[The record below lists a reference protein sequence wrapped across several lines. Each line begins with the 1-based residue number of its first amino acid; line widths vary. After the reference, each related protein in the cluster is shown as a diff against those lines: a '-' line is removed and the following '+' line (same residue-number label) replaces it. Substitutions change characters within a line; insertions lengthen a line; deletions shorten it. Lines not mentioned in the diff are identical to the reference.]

1 VRKVLVANRGEIAVR
16 VLRACRE
23 LGLGAVAV
31 YSEADEGALHVE
43 AADESV
49 CIGPP
54 RASESYLDVD
64 AILGAARRTGAD
76 AVHPGYGFL
85 AENAAAAARIEAEGL
100 VFVGPPPEVI
110 ALMGDKARARR
121 AALDAGAP
129 VAVGSEP
136 LSDPDLIRA
145 AAAELGLPVVVKPVG
160 GGGGIGM
167 SIVRD
172 EDELERAL
180 AAAQRLAQGAFGNA
194 QVYLEPFL
202 ERARHVEIQVAA
214 DRDGRV
220 VHLGERECSVQRR
233 YQKLLEETPSPALDD
248 ELREEIAGV
257 AVELA
262 RHAGYVSVGTVEFLV
277 TPDRDFYFMEMN
289 TRIQVEHPITELT
302 TGIDLVR
309 EQLRL
314 AAGEP
319 LSFSQA
325 DVRPRGHAVELRIC
339 AEDPAR
345 RFLPSPGTV
354 ERFAAPLAP
363 GVRVDT
369 GIRTGSVVTPFY
381 DPLLCKVCVW
391 DRDRDGAL
399 ARARAALEDLVVD
412 GVRTTRELHLFLLST
427 PELAAG
433 DVHTRSLEDEWLPRF
448 AGAVP
453 A

>member
-1 VRKVLVANRGEIAVR
+1 VRTVLVANRGEIAVR
-16 VLRACRE
+16 VIRACRE
-23 LGLGAVAV
+23 LGLRSVAV
-31 YSEADEGALHVE
+31 YSTADADALHLASADEA
-43 AADESV
+43 V

-54 RASESYLDVD
+54 RARESYLNVD
-64 AILGAARRTGAD
+64 AIVDAAKQTGAD

-85 AENAAAAARIEAEGL
+85 AENAGAAARIEAARL
-100 VFVGPPPEVI
+100 VFVGPPPDVI

-129 VAVGSEP
+129 VAAGSEP
-136 LSDPDLIRA
+136 LSDPDRIRI
-145 AAAELGLPVVVKPVG
+145 AAAEIGLPVVLKPVG

-172 EDELERAL
+172 EADLERAL
-180 AAAQRLAQGAFGNA
+180 RTAQGLAQGAFGNA
-194 QVYLEPFL
+194 QLYLEPFL
-202 ERARHVEIQVAA
+202 ERARHVEIQIAA

-233 YQKLLEETPSPALDD
+233 HQKLVEETPSPALDD

-257 AVELA
+257 AAELA
-262 RHAGYVSVGTVEFLV
+262 RRAGYVTVGTVEFLV
-277 TPDRDFYFMEMN
+277 KPDRAFYFLEMN

-319 LSFSQA
+319 LSFSQS
-325 DVRPRGHAVELRIC
+325 DVRPRGHALEFRIY
-339 AEDPAR
+339 AEDPR
-345 RFLPSPGTV
+345 RNFMPSPGTI
-354 ERFAAPLAP
+354 ERFEPPLAP

-369 GIRTGSVVTPFY
+369 GIRSGSAVTPYY

-391 DRDRDGAL
+391 DGDRDHAL
-399 ARARAALEDLVVD
+399 ARARGALQELVVD
-412 GVRTTRELHLFLLST
+412 GVATTRDLHLFLLAT
-427 PELAAG
+427 PEFAAG
-433 DVHTRSLEDEWLPRF
+433 EMHTRSLEDEWLARF
-448 AGAVP
+448 SDAV
-453 A
+453 AA